1 MMKHLF
7 TKRLIGMA
15 LLASFSCFSVSEDAV
30 LNAPGLSSPDA
41 YTLIGERSFLSGYPA
56 LNKDAS
62 VNVVVEIPSGS
73 TAKWEVSKPEG
84 QLKWEFKKGK
94 PRVVNYLG
102 YPGNY
107 GMIPRTLLPK
117 ELGGDGDP
125 LDVIVLG
132 PAVAR
137 GSVVRVKI
145 IGVLRLL
152 DRGEQDDKLI
162 AVMAGTPM
170 YSVNSMAELDQ
181 NYAGVSTIIEHWFSH
196 YKGPG
201 KMQTKGFAE
210 AKDAMTILD
219 AAIKAFP
226 KTDK

>member
-1 MMKHLF
+1 MKYLF
-7 TKRLIGMA
+7 AERLIGMT
-15 LLASFSCFSVSEDAV
+15 LLASLSCFAVSQEAV
-30 LNAPGLSSPDA
+30 LNVPSLSSPDD

-56 LNKDAS
+56 LNKDRS
-62 VNVVVEIPSGS
+62 VNVVVEIPSGT

-137 GSVVRVKI
+137 GSVVSAKV

-170 YSVNSMAELDQ
+170 YSVSSMAELDQ
-181 NYAGVSTIIEHWFSH
+181 SYVGVSTIIERWFSN

-201 KMQTKGFAE
+201 KMEAKGFAE
-210 AKDAMTILD
+210 SKEAMEILE

-226 KTDK
+226 EKKK

>member
-1 MMKHLF
+1 MRF
-7 TKRLIGMA
+7 GFAKRFLGA
-15 LLASFSCFSVSEDAV
+15 AFLVSFSCMVFSQDAV
-30 LNAPGLSSPDA
+30 INAAGLSSPDA
-41 YTLIGERSFLSGYPA
+41 YTLMGERSFLSDYPP
-56 LNKDAS
+56 LNKDGS
-62 VNVVVEIPSGS
+62 VNVVVEIPTGT

-84 QLKWEFKKGK
+84 QLKWEIRKGK

-117 ELGGDGDP
+117 DLGGDGDP

-132 PAVAR
+132 PSVAR
-137 GSVVRVKI
+137 GSVISAKI

-170 YSVNSMAELDQ
+170 YGVNSMTELDQ
-181 NYAGVSTIIEHWFSH
+181 AYVGVSTIIESWFSN

-201 KMQTKGFAE
+201 KMQAKGFAE
-210 AKDAMTILD
+210 SGEAMDLLD

-226 KTDK
+226 HKEK